1 MSSNTQSMML
11 SVNQWN
17 PAANKFMA
25 PRVNEKG
32 GKAISVISKT
42 SNRSLHLILPRMMT
56 FGIDAFT
63 NEDGSQGDS
72 FGMSLCFPLPEY
84 KTDGTDELLEK
95 LKAFQEAI
103 LDAAVENSELWW
115 GEKLDR
121 AILKHTLFPVLKFP
135 FVKGTK
141 KVDNTRPPSL
151 RAKVPCYGGK
161 WNVELYDTNKRLL
174 FPCDN
179 EDATP
184 IDFVPKLSQVACIL
198 QCGGI
203 WIGGKGWGVTWKLV
217 QAVVKPREVQS
228 VFGKCHIP
236 LDETEKSA
244 IEEQE
249 ILDDVDGSLS
259 ESEPMKLSRSSSVV
273 SVPVPVDT
281 TVPDSDDE
289 GEKPDEE
296 KPEEEK
302 PKVKKVVKKVS
313 EEPVQ
318 VLTPAA
324 ALEEPAKKK
333 VIKKKVVTA

>member
-1 MSSNTQSMML
+1 MSSNSQSMML

-25 PRVNEKG
+25 PRINEKG

-42 SNRSLHLILPRMMT
+42 SNRSLHLIFPRMMT

-72 FGMSLCFPLPEY
+72 FGMSLCFPLNEY
-84 KTDGTDELLEK
+84 RSEATDELLEK
-95 LKAFQEAI
+95 LKGFQEAI

-141 KVDNTRPPSL
+141 KIDTSKPPSI

-161 WNVELYDTNKRLL
+161 WNVELYDTNKQLI
-174 FPCDN
+174 FPSSN

-184 IDFVPKLSQVACIL
+184 MDFVPKLSQVACIL

-228 VFGKCHIP
+228 VFGMCHIP
-236 LDETEKSA
+236 MDDTEKSA
-244 IEEQE
+244 IDQQE
-249 ILDDVDGSLS
+249 ILDDVDDSIS
-259 ESEPMKLSRSSSVV
+259 DSEPVKSSRTPSVTE
-273 SVPVPVDT
+273 PVLLDT
-281 TVPDSDDE
+281 TVDDSDTEDE
-289 GEKPDEE
+289 PLPTEVPAVSS
-296 KPEEEK
+296 EEEK
-302 PKVKKVVKKVS
+302 PKMKKIIKKA
-313 EEPVQ
+313 EPVLEP
-318 VLTPAA
+318 VESVSS
-324 ALEEPAKKK
+324 EEPAKKK
-333 VIKKKVVTA
+333 VIKKKVQV

>member
-1 MSSNTQSMML
+1 MSSNSQSMML

-17 PAANKFMA
+17 PSANKFMA

-84 KTDGTDELLEK
+84 KTDGTDELLDK
-95 LKAFQEAI
+95 LKSFQEAI

-121 AILKHTLFPVLKFP
+121 AILKHTLFPILKFP

-141 KVDNTRPPSL
+141 KVDTTRPPSL

-161 WNVELYDTNKRLL
+161 WNVELYDTNKKLL
-174 FPCDN
+174 FPSDVN

-184 IDFVPKLSQVACIL
+184 MDFVPKLSQVACIL

-236 LDETEKSA
+236 LDDTEKTA
-244 IEEQE
+244 IEQQE
-249 ILDDVDGSLS
+249 LVDEVDDVLT
-259 ESEPMKLSRSSSVV
+259 EPELVRAAS
-273 SVPVPVDT
+273 VPVDT
-281 TVPDSDDE
+281 TVADSDDE
-289 GEKPDEE
+289 SPAEE
-296 KPEEEK
+296 LKEE
-302 PKVKKVVKKVS
+302 PKVKKVIKKAVV
-313 EEPVQ
+313 EPEQPV
-318 VLTPAA
+318 VPVVVT
-324 ALEEPAKKK
+324 EEPAKKK
-333 VIKKKVVTA
+333 IIKKKVVSA

>member
-1 MSSNTQSMML
+1 MSSNSQSMML

-17 PAANKFMA
+17 PSANKFMA

-32 GKAISVISKT
+32 GKAISVISKI

-95 LKAFQEAI
+95 LKGFQEAI

-121 AILKHTLFPVLKFP
+121 AILKHTLFPILKFP

-141 KVDNTRPPSL
+141 KVDTTRPPSL

-161 WNVELYDTNKRLL
+161 WNVELYDTNKKLL
-174 FPCDN
+174 FPSEMN

-184 IDFVPKLSQVACIL
+184 MDFVPKLSQVACIL

-228 VFGKCHIP
+228 VLGQCHIP
-236 LDETEKSA
+236 LDETEKVA
-244 IEEQE
+244 IEQQE
-249 ILDDVDGSLS
+249 LIDEIDDVLS
-259 ESEPMKLSRSSSVV
+259 APEPLKLVIDTN
-273 SVPVPVDT
+273 VD
-281 TVPDSDDE
+281 DSDN
-289 GEKPDEE
+289 EE
-296 KPEEEK
+296 DAVEEVVPAMVAALNAVSQEADEK
-302 PKVKKVVKKVS
+302 PKIKKIIKKPEPTATVAV
-313 EEPVQ
+313 EEP
-318 VLTPAA
+318 
-324 ALEEPAKKK
+324 EPVKKK
-333 VIKKKVVTA
+333 VIKKKVVA